1 MYINRYILKK
11 KRYTRTIHTDIDMLM
26 LMFTLQ

>member
-11 KRYTRTIHTDIDMLM
+11 KNTDIHTDIDMLM